1 MSTGSNSDCYLVLSL
16 DGGGVRGAYQAR
28 IIERLEAALPFLH
41 KVKLIAGSSIG
52 GINAMCLSSGH
63 SPTEVVDIFRDRKDE
78 IFSSRDW
85 WDSIAGPTDEIFRA
99 DYDNDGLKDVLE
111 NYLGDKTLADLDKN
125 VVITSFDL
133 DNLDPQSKSVA
144 TRIYKRRFWKAK
156 IFHNYEGPGS
166 DGSQLAVD
174 VGLRTAAAPTVF
186 PSHQGFV
193 DGGIVANNP
202 SLCALGRAVKSGV
215 PQDQI
220 VLLSI
225 GTGINAAYVEGDRL
239 DWGLKQ
245 WAAHLMPMFM
255 DGMVGIPDYICE
267 QLLTGRYARISPFL
281 PQPVKLDDAA
291 MVDDLIEWA
300 DDVDLGPAIELLAS
314 LPT

>member
-28 IIERLEAALPFLH
+28 IIERLEEALPFLH
-41 KVKLIAGSSIG
+41 KVELISGSSIG
-52 GINAMCLSSGH
+52 GINAMGLAAGLTPSEMVDLYRKR
-63 SPTEVVDIFRDRKDE
+63 TTDIFT
-78 IFSSRDW
+78 SRDW

-99 DYDNDGLKDVLE
+99 DYDNAGLKDVLE
-111 NYLGDKTLADLDKN
+111 DYFGDKTLADLDKK

-133 DNLDPQSKSVA
+133 DNHDAQSKKST

-156 IFHNYEGPGS
+156 IFHNYDGLGS
-166 DGSQLAVD
+166 DGDQLAVD
-174 VGLRTAAAPTVF
+174 VGLRTAAAPTIF
-186 PSHQGFV
+186 PSHQGFA

-215 PQDQI
+215 SQAQI
-220 VLLSI
+220 VVLSI
-225 GTGINAAYVEGDRL
+225 STGINATYIEGDRL

-245 WAAHLMPMFM
+245 WAYHLMPMFM
-255 DGMVGIPDYICE
+255 DGMVGLPDYICG
-267 QLLTGRYARISPFL
+267 QLLPGRYVRVSPFL
-281 PQPVKLDDAA
+281 PEEVDLDDASR
-291 MVDDLIEWA
+291 VDDLIEWA
-300 DDVDLGPAIELLAS
+300 DDVDLGPAIELLSS